1 MPSFTQHKCVKSVWW
16 VHHGWTTL
24 RMDGTLL
31 RIPNLQKH
39 QPWKTEWLEESVC
52 HPPHTPSSKVLDF
65 QGTHTSCVLHKGLV
79 ASFPDLWSDNWN
91 FSLSNEKQLSKLSV
105 AVQERPVI
113 MRGGRE
119 TLKSIL
125 KKLKH
130 LYSLWTSVQTL
141 VITEMFSSLQMIED
155 KSNTF

>member
-1 MPSFTQHKCVKSVWW
+1 MTQRKCLSAWW
-16 VHHGWTTL
+16 VHHSCTAL
-24 RMDGTLL
+24 EMDGTLL
-31 RIPNLQKH
+31 RTPNLQKC
-39 QPWKTEWLEESVC
+39 QPWKTEWLEESVW
-52 HPPHTPSSKVLDF
+52 HPLPPPSSKVLDF
-65 QGTHTSCVLHKGLV
+65 QCTHTSYVLHKGLV

-91 FSLSNEKQLSKLSV
+91 FSLSKEKQLSKLSV

-113 MRGGRE
+113 VRGGTE
-119 TLKSIL
+119 TLKSVL

-141 VITEMFSSLQMIED
+141 VITEVFSSLQMIED